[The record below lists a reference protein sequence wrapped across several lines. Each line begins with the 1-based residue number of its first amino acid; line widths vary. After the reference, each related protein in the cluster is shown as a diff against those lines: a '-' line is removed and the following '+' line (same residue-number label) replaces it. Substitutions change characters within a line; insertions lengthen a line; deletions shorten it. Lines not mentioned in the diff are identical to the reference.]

1 MGSRRWAFS
10 GGGSSRSAGTGKPIL
25 PGKLGGQVHG
35 FGQQLCIGHSTLK
48 SSESRMGAGVV
59 VVTIGFLFPGS
70 TQFSES
76 RVIYERT
83 GYPKEGSTLKTRKR
97 KIVVTKD
104 LGYSQELLTEIHHE
118 KS

>member
-1 MGSRRWAFS
+1 
-10 GGGSSRSAGTGKPIL
+10 
-25 PGKLGGQVHG
+25 
-35 FGQQLCIGHSTLK
+35 
-48 SSESRMGAGVV
+48 MGAGVV
-59 VVTIGFLFPGS
+59 VVTLGFLFPGS

-83 GYPKEGSTLKTRKR
+83 GCPKGGSTLKTRKR